1 LPVKTPKNNTRTPKK
16 VRISSKKSTRATK
29 TVYLGAAVD
38 SSVVPAVAPCLC
50 MNARL
55 DSLDTF
61 LDRSGFPGL
70 PRYHAIRLFSQEQ
83 QMSTQ
88 TGTVK
93 WFNDAKGFGFITPEQ
108 GGDDLFA
115 HFSEIK
121 GKGFKTLAE
130 NQRVEFEVK
139 TGPKGLQ
146 AANIRPL

>member
-1 LPVKTPKNNTRTPKK
+1 
-16 VRISSKKSTRATK
+16 
-29 TVYLGAAVD
+29 
-38 SSVVPAVAPCLC
+38 
-50 MNARL
+50 MNAWL
-55 DSLDTF
+55 DSLETF
-61 LDRSGFPGL
+61 LDRSGFLGL
-70 PRYHAIRLFSQEQ
+70 ARHHAIRFTGNHS

-121 GKGFKTLAE
+121 SKGFRTLAE
-130 NQRVEFEVK
+130 NQRVEYEVK

>member
-1 LPVKTPKNNTRTPKK
+1 
-16 VRISSKKSTRATK
+16 
-29 TVYLGAAVD
+29 
-38 SSVVPAVAPCLC
+38 

-70 PRYHAIRLFSQEQ
+70 THYHAIYFTGIL
-83 QMSTQ
+83 MSTQ

-115 HFSEIK
+115 HFTEIK
-121 GKGFKTLAE
+121 GKGFRTLAE

-139 TGPKGLQ
+139 NGPKGLQ